1 MSIFIKVYYVNG
13 LCSSGKTHSSC
24 QFIRANQTRK
34 NHLYVAPSL
43 KLIQQTARTLRE
55 LGVEPT
61 IITSETHEHR
71 VKTSILKFL
80 NDAQDA
86 GEALL
91 VAWNAHVDLPYFN
104 RRENWQ
110 VVIDEV
116 PQLDNHYA

>member
-1 MSIFIKVYYVNG
+1 
-13 LCSSGKTHSSC
+13 
-24 QFIRANQTRK
+24 
-34 NHLYVAPSL
+34 
-43 KLIQQTARTLRE
+43 LIQQTARTLRE
-55 LGVEPT
+55 LGVEAT
-61 IITSETHEHR
+61 IIASETHEHR